1 VAQGTLDPDYMP
13 KLSMTQP
20 VVKFGPFPSWSSEEG
35 KHKIVSID
43 PFGHMPVEAFPEH
56 LEKGFD
62 IRPTIA
68 VTKAHIDLPECKE
81 AIRVGRLA
89 PDGDV
94 MTEDGQSHITKVIQE
109 KNGTCSKLQI
119 TQVALNSFEARVS
132 AAPLSYCFLLF
143 ILFFLE

>member
-1 VAQGTLDPDYMP
+1 MLANQLCVVPHSYSIYKALAVAQGTLDPDYMP

-35 KHKIVSID
+35 QHKIVSID

-94 MTEDGQSHITKVIQE
+94 MTEDGQSHITKVILE
-109 KNGTCSKLQI
+109 NNRTCANLQI
-119 TQVALNSFEARVS
+119 PSLKFV
-132 AAPLSYCFLLF
+132 
-143 ILFFLE
+143 

>member
-1 VAQGTLDPDYMP
+1 MLAIFGVFVFCHRYSIYKALAVAQGTLDPDYMP

-35 KHKIVSID
+35 QHKIVSID

-94 MTEDGQSHITKVIQE
+94 MTEDGQYHITKV
-109 KNGTCSKLQI
+109 NI
-119 TQVALNSFEARVS
+119 TTVVEAAHCRT
-132 AAPLSYCFLLF
+132 ARLMCL
-143 ILFFLE
+143 